1 MSDVCRSLHIP
12 AARQGSHPRVW
23 THSFSPLPLSRS
35 ILHILIY
42 VTAEWFEPQ
51 VKQRICLVVCD
62 SPFNEKENAYVSL
75 IKASPPSLC
84 PTHTTNLTL
93 LLHLYTQEGAQ
104 NNTPPFIFH
113 SLKAAQRLVGG
124 CKAVVVTTV
133 TLSELLQ
140 GEAEITKSSTQLEAT
155 TSRFESSKVPDGAGW
170 SLGMAG
176 QIVGVAKDS
185 TEQQW
190 HQNLRAC
197 DIHTVTIHRV
207 MVMMFIDLTTS
218 VVLFWI
224 SPSFGHPE
232 LETESGFSETFI
244 CHPTSLHS
252 SLSLYASPRHIKA
265 LWKYDENE
273 IGSHSPRK

>member
-1 MSDVCRSLHIP
+1 MWIYSSISTVLTSFLITTKHLLKLLCTFWLVYFQTGLSLLVTKSIFKYILNDHTFKMHRGSFWTQQRLCLMSVAHFIY
-12 AARQGSHPRVW
+12 RQWGRNH
-23 THSFSPLPLSRS
+23 THVFERTRRFSPLPLSRS

-62 SPFNEKENAYVSL
+62 SPFNAKENAYVCL
-75 IKASPPSLC
+75 IKASPPCLC

-113 SLKAAQRLVGG
+113 SLKAAQGLVGG

-155 TSRFESSKVPDGAGW
+155 TSRFESSKVPEGAGW
-170 SLGMAG
+170 SLGVAG
-176 QIVGVAKDS
+176 QIVSVAKDS
-185 TEQQW
+185 TE
-190 HQNLRAC
+190 
-197 DIHTVTIHRV
+197 
-207 MVMMFIDLTTS
+207 
-218 VVLFWI
+218 
-224 SPSFGHPE
+224 
-232 LETESGFSETFI
+232 
-244 CHPTSLHS
+244 
-252 SLSLYASPRHIKA
+252 
-265 LWKYDENE
+265 
-273 IGSHSPRK
+273 